1 MHVISYIKIHL
12 IPRLQEYINYVSCD
26 LKNNLNPTD
35 LTFDFKKTELKH
47 LIRTNERAGKVSY
60 VKW

>member
-1 MHVISYIKIHL
+1 MHVISYIKVHL

-35 LTFDFKKTELKH
+35 LTFDFKKTERTKELEKCH
-47 LIRTNERAGKVSY
+47 LSSDKV
-60 VKW
+60 